1 LVFGFSLITPN
12 SLELKVVEFDH
23 LKTENMSKNKI
34 IDVKG
39 TEITIYKN
47 DVDDYISLTDI
58 ARYKDSANMDTIIQ
72 NWLRNRN
79 TIELLGFWE
88 QMYNPG
94 FKPLEFEGFRKQSGL
109 NSFVLTPKRWIE
121 TTNAI
126 GIISKS
132 GRYGGTFAHKDI
144 AFEFASWISI
154 EFKLYIIKEF
164 QRLKEDENSRQKLDW
179 DLQRT
184 LAKVNYTIHTDAI
197 KERLIPEKLT
207 PKQTSFV
214 YASEADLLNMALFG
228 QTAADWRAKNPDSKG
243 NIRDQASLEQLVVLS
258 NLESINA
265 VLIRQGLEQ
274 AERLSQLNQIAITQM
289 TSLVNNA
296 NLKKLK

>member
-1 LVFGFSLITPN
+1 MSQ
-12 SLELKVVEFDH
+12 LK
-23 LKTENMSKNKI
+23 K

-39 TEITIYKN
+39 TEISIYKGEG
-47 DVDDYISLTDI
+47 DDYISLTDI
-58 ARYKDSANMDTIIQ
+58 ARYKDATHTDTIIQ

-88 QMYNPG
+88 QMYNPD
-94 FKPLEFEGFRKQSGL
+94 FKPLEFEGFRKQAGL

-164 QRLKEDENSRQKLDW
+164 QRLKEDDSNRQKLEW
-179 DLQRT
+179 NLQRT

-197 KERLIPEKLT
+197 KEKLIPQELT
-207 PKQTSFV
+207 QKHTTLV
-214 YASEADLLNMALFG
+214 YASEGDLLNIAFFG
-228 QTAADWRAKNPDSKG
+228 ITAADWRMQNPDQK
-243 NIRDQASLEQLVVLS
+243 
-258 NLESINA
+258 
-265 VLIRQGLEQ
+265 
-274 AERLSQLNQIAITQM
+274 
-289 TSLVNNA
+289 
-296 NLKKLK
+296 

>member
-1 LVFGFSLITPN
+1 M
-12 SLELKVVEFDH
+12 
-23 LKTENMSKNKI
+23 NMSKNKKI
-34 IDVKG
+34 EVKG
-39 TEITIYKN
+39 TEITIFKG
-47 DVDDYISLTDI
+47 DTEDFISLTDI
-58 ARYKDSANMDTIIQ
+58 ARYKDAANMDTIIQ

-88 QMYNPG
+88 QLYNPN
-94 FKPLEFEGFRKQSGL
+94 FKPLEFEGFRKQAGL

-121 TTNAI
+121 TTSAI

-164 QRLKEDENSRQKLDW
+164 QRLKEDENNRQKLDW
-179 DLQRT
+179 NLQRT

-207 PKQTSFV
+207 KQQTSLV

-228 QTAADWRAKNPDSKG
+228 KTAADWRAENPDAKG
-243 NIRDQASLEQLVVLS
+243 NMRDDATLEQLVVLS
-258 NLESINA
+258 NLESVNA
-265 VLIRQGLEQ
+265 VLIRQGLSQ
-274 AERLSQLNQIAITQM
+274 SERLTQLNQIAITQM

>member
-1 LVFGFSLITPN
+1 MVFRIGLINPN
-12 SLELKVVEFDH
+12 TEKLELG
-23 LKTENMSKNKI
+23 NMAKNKKI
-34 IDVKG
+34 EVKG
-39 TEITIYKN
+39 REINFFQGDTE
-47 DVDDYISLTDI
+47 DFISLTDI
-58 ARYKDSANMDTIIQ
+58 ARYKDVANMDTIIQ

-88 QMYNPG
+88 QLYNPN
-94 FKPLEFEGFRKQSGL
+94 FKPLEFEGFRKQAGL

-154 EFKLYIIKEF
+154 EFKLNIIKEF
-164 QRLKEDENSRQKLDW
+164 QRLKEDENNRQKLDGN
-179 DLQRT
+179 LQLT

-197 KERLIPEKLT
+197 KEQLIPEKLT
-207 PKQTSFV
+207 GKQTSLV
-214 YASEADLLNMALFG
+214 YASEADLLNMALFSK
-228 QTAADWRAKNPDSKG
+228 TAADWRCENPEVKG
-243 NIRDQASLEQLVVLS
+243 NMRDDATLEQLLVLS

-265 VLIRQGLEQ
+265 VLIRQGLGQ
-274 AERLSQLNQIAITQM
+274 SERLTQLNQIAITQM
-289 TSLVNNA
+289 TSLVNIA

>member
-1 LVFGFSLITPN
+1 
-12 SLELKVVEFDH
+12 
-23 LKTENMSKNKI
+23 MAKNKKI
-34 IDVKG
+34 EVKG
-39 TEITIYKN
+39 TEITFYKGEL
-47 DVDDYISLTDI
+47 DDYISLTDI
-58 ARYKDSANMDTIIQ
+58 ARYKDSSNTDDIVK

-94 FKPLEFEGFRKQSGL
+94 FKPVEFDGFRKQAGL

-126 GIISKS
+126 GIVSKS

-154 EFKLYIIKEF
+154 EVKLYVIKEF
-164 QRLKEDENSRQKLDW
+164 QRLKEEENTQHKLDW
-179 DLQRT
+179 NFQRT
-184 LAKVNYTIHTDAI
+184 LAKVNYTIHTNAI

-207 PKQTSFV
+207 SKQTSFV

-228 QTAADWRAKNPDSKG
+228 KTAADWRAENLDAKG
-243 NIRDQASLEQLVVLS
+243 NIRDQATLEQLVVLS

-274 AERLSQLNQIAITQM
+274 VVRLTQLNQIAITQM
-289 TSLVNNA
+289 TSLVKNA